1 MADSPPAS
9 SEFLHQVKSVIDQ
22 NMANEQFGVSELAD
36 ALHMSRS
43 NLLRKVKK
51 ESNLSVSQLINQ
63 VRLSRSM
70 ELLRTSSLNV
80 SEVAHEVGFNS
91 TSYFIKCFREYYG
104 YPPGEAGKHRVDDP
118 APVARARHHI
128 VYWVAGVAVGLAV
141 VLVVLN
147 ALHVGPFRAAP
158 AVREKSIVVLPFKN
172 ESSDSSNVYLIN
184 GLMESTMSNLQKIKD
199 LRVISRTSAEKYRN
213 SNKSVPEIAK
223 ELHVSYFLEGSG
235 QKIGDQILL
244 HIQLIDAAT
253 DQHIWANEYK
263 RESKDIFQL
272 QQEIANSIAGEIS
285 LIITPEEEKRIRKK
299 PTTDLVA
306 YDLFLKGKDQQAIGK
321 NKNLQNAIGYFKE
334 AIARDRN
341 FALAYAE
348 VAFTYYH
355 LDLFQSDKKYG
366 GEIDRYADKAIL
378 HDPTLEESMFA
389 KAISFIAKKDYPAA
403 VPYFEKAL
411 EYNPNSTSVIG
422 FLTDFYAQYIPNTG
436 KYLQY
441 ALRGLQLN
449 VGSSDSTTTSYMY
462 LRLGNA
468 LIQNGFVDESLKY
481 LDKSLDYNPNNP
493 FSKYVRAF
501 VLFAHSGDG
510 VQTRKLLLAEFN
522 KDTTRFDILQDI
534 GKVSYY
540 LRDYKGAYEY
550 YKRFLRIRKAQ
561 HLDVYRHEN
570 LIIAYV
576 LAQNGLTKESEEL
589 VNDYKAFLDT
599 DKSIY
604 CSLGLSAYYAYKGE
618 TPKAIE
624 QMKRFATQD
633 NVQYWVILFLD
644 KDPILERT
652 VANPEYKKYFDE
664 VKARFWKEHDRLK
677 ITLEENRLMQ

>member
-1 MADSPPAS
+1 MAESPSNS
-9 SEFLHQVKSVIDQ
+9 SDFLNDVKSIIGQ

-63 VRLSRSM
+63 VRLGRAM

-104 YPPGEAGKHRVDDP
+104 YPPGEAGKRREEEP
-118 APVARARHHI
+118 IPVTSTAGRRN
-128 VYWVAGVAVGLAV
+128 YWAIGVALVVVVIGIVLYVLRVGLF
-141 VLVVLN
+141 
-147 ALHVGPFRAAP
+147 HVNV
-158 AVREKSIVVLPFKN
+158 VREKSIVVLPFKN
-172 ESSDSSNVYLIN
+172 ESNDSSNVYLIN

-213 SNKSVPEIAK
+213 SNKSVPEIAR
-223 ELHVSYFLEGSG
+223 ELQVSYFLEGSG

-253 DQHIWANEYK
+253 DRHIWANEYK

-272 QQEIANSIAGEIS
+272 QQEIANSIADEIS
-285 LIITPEEEKRIRKK
+285 LIITPEEEKRIQKK

-306 YDLFLKGKDQQAIGK
+306 YDYFLKGRDQQAIGK
-321 NKNLQNAIGYFKE
+321 ASNLHNAIGYFKE
-334 AIARDRN
+334 AIARDPR

-348 VAFTYYH
+348 VAMSFYS
-355 LDLFQSDKKYG
+355 LDLFHTDKKYVD
-366 GEIDRYADKAIL
+366 EIDRYADQAL
-378 HDPTLEESMFA
+378 LQDPKLEESLLA
-389 KAISFIAKKDYPAA
+389 KAVSFLSKKEYATA
-403 VPYFEKAL
+403 VPYLEKAL
-411 EYNPNSTSVIG
+411 EYNPNSSTVIS
-422 FLTDFYAQYIPNTG
+422 FLTDFYALYIPDTG

-449 VGSSDSTTTSYMY
+449 AASTDSTTTSYTY

-468 LIQNGFVDESLKY
+468 LVQNGFVDESLKY
-481 LDKSLDYNPNNP
+481 LDKSLDYSPNNP

-501 VLFAHSGDG
+501 VRFAKTGDG
-510 VQTRKLLLAEFN
+510 VQARNELITEFN

-534 GKVSYY
+534 GKISYY
-540 LRDYKGAYEY
+540 LRDYKGAYDY

-561 HLDVYRHEN
+561 KLDVYRHEN
-570 LIIAYV
+570 LVIAYV
-576 LAQNGLTKESEEL
+576 LAQRGLKKESDEL
-589 VNDYKAFLDT
+589 VTDYKAFLDA

-604 CSLGLSAYYAYKGE
+604 GSLGLSAYYAYLGD
-618 TPKAIE
+618 TQKATE
-624 QMKRFATQD
+624 QMKIFATQD
-633 NVQYWVILFLD
+633 NVQYWIILFLD
-644 KDPILERT
+644 KDPILERI
-652 VANPEYKKYFDE
+652 VANAEYKKYFDE
-664 VKARFWKEHDRLK
+664 VKSKFWKEHDRLK
-677 ITLEENRLMQ
+677 VVLDENRLLR